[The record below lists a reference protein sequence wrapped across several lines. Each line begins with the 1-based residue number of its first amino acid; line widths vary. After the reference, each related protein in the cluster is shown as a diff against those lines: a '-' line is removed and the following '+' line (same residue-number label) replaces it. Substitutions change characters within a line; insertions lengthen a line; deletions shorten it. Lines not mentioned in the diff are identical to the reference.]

1 MTAPLLRT
9 KTYPPPV
16 RPQVV
21 SRPRLVE
28 RLNARPV
35 CKLALVSAPAGF
47 GKTTLVSEW
56 LQQIGRPTAWL
67 SLDRDDNDPI
77 RFWQYVIAALQT
89 VDDSIGRTAQ
99 AALQSPQPPA
109 FETLITALIND
120 LATVPQSLIL
130 VLDDYHV
137 IESEAIHNSLNFLL
151 DHLPAQLCLV
161 ITTRADPPL
170 ALPRRRG
177 RSELVEVRMAH
188 LRFTVE
194 EAAEFLNACMGLDI
208 SPEDVTAL
216 DNRVEGWIVGLQ
228 MAALAMKAP
237 LLPEG
242 DAASRHEF
250 VVAFAGN
257 DRHVA
262 DYLMEEVLQRQPVHV
277 QTFLLQT
284 SILERLCG
292 PLCDA
297 VTGGD
302 GGQVTLAALEQTGL
316 FIVPLDNRRQWY
328 RYHTLFADLLR
339 WRLRQSARKGDVAE
353 VEALHL
359 RASRWYEREGFIAD
373 AVSHALAAADFEY
386 AADLIERHVLAAF
399 LRSEVPLVHG
409 WLKALPEDLLRTRPM
424 LCAFCALSTLL
435 APPYGAEAAR
445 LADGWLQE
453 AEKGLTPPAG
463 DMDRA
468 ARDMLAVYVAVF
480 RAYQA
485 RIRGDDPQV
494 AVELSLRALELL
506 PEGGLPVRSALV
518 FNLGV
523 AYWALDQDE
532 TAEETLA
539 EARQLAEACG
549 NYYIACLVTRFRA
562 VIARKHGRLH
572 QAATLCRKTIQ
583 AIGGSRQEERRFPVL
598 GVVYVTLGEILL
610 EWNDLE
616 EADRALVKGLE
627 LNALTSEWHLQ
638 MFGYFALS
646 RVKQAQGD
654 LDEAFSML
662 ERARALSPRAAPRVA
677 CVHTALQ
684 LAQAEDDPR
693 RLAAVAEWLQER
705 GVDFPSTAF
714 HWRRSSYDEKLVL
727 VRLLIAQCRVHRST
741 SGRLAGTLPDLQPAL
756 RFLDAQRQ
764 LAEEGDWVEWIIRI
778 AVLQALAWQA
788 LGDISRALDV
798 LERALVLAE
807 PGGYVRTF
815 LGEGAAMAD
824 LLRQAKAQE
833 AKAQRV
839 MQDYADKLLLAFDE
853 MAPAESSHPGA
864 ALLIEPLTP
873 REMEVLQLLVAGAS
887 NAQIAQELFITVNT
901 VKRHITHILGKLEV
915 ENRTQAAMRA
925 RELGLVE

>member
-1 MTAPLLRT
+1 MAAPLLRT
-9 KTYPPPV
+9 KIYLPPI

-21 SRPRLVE
+21 SRPRLIE
-28 RLNARPV
+28 RLNARPE

-56 LQQIGRPTAWL
+56 LQQSGRPTAWL
-67 SLDRDDNDPI
+67 SLDRDDNDPT

-89 VDDSIGRTAQ
+89 VDDSIGGTAQ

-120 LATVPQSLIL
+120 LAAVPQSLIL

-137 IESEAIHNSLNFLL
+137 IESEVIHNNLNFLL
-151 DHLPAQLCLV
+151 DHLPAQLRLV

-208 SPEDVTAL
+208 SPEDVAAL
-216 DNRVEGWIVGLQ
+216 DNRIEGWIVGLQ

-262 DYLMEEVLQRQPVHV
+262 DYLIEEVLQRQPVRV

-284 SILERLCG
+284 SILERLYG

-302 GGQVTLAALEQTGL
+302 GGQVTLAALEQTDL

-386 AADLIERHVLAAF
+386 AADLIERHVLAALF
-399 LRSEVPLVHG
+399 RSEVPLVHG
-409 WLKALPEDLLRTRPM
+409 WLKALPEDLLRTRPI
-424 LCAFCALSTLL
+424 LCAFYALSTLL
-435 APPYGAEAAR
+435 APPYGAEAAK

-453 AEKGLTPPAG
+453 AEKGLAAPAG
-463 DMDRA
+463 DMDQA
-468 ARDMLAVYVAVF
+468 ARDTLAAYVAVF

-485 RIRGDDPQV
+485 RIRGDAPQEV
-494 AVELSLRALELL
+494 AELSLKALDLL
-506 PEGGLPVRSALV
+506 PEDSTQIRSALV
-518 FNLGV
+518 FNLGM
-523 AYWALDQDE
+523 AYRALGQDKA
-532 TAEETLA
+532 AEETFA

-549 NYYIACLVTRFRA
+549 NHYVACLATRRQA
-562 VIARKHGRLH
+562 VVARKHGRLH
-572 QAATLCRKTIQ
+572 EAAALCRQVLQEITASIR
-583 AIGGSRQEERRFPVL
+583 AGERQCPAL
-598 GVVYVTLGEILL
+598 GLIYITLGEILL
-610 EWNDLE
+610 EWNELE
-616 EADRALVKGLE
+616 EADRALTKGLE
-627 LNALTSEWHLQ
+627 LNALTPEWHFQ
-638 MFGYFALS
+638 MLGYFALS
-646 RVKQAQGD
+646 RVKQAQGNLAESSD
-654 LDEAFSML
+654 AL
-662 ERARALSPRAAPRVA
+662 ERANAVTPQAAPQVA
-677 CVHTALQ
+677 GAQMALQ
-684 LAQAEDDPR
+684 LAQAGDDPR
-693 RLAAVAEWLQER
+693 RLAVIARWMQEQQV
-705 GVDFPSTAF
+705 GLESIAF
-714 HWRRSSYDEKLVL
+714 HRQRSAYDEKLVL
-727 VRLLIAQCRVHRST
+727 VRLLIAQHRVHRSA
-741 SGRLAGTLPDLQPAL
+741 SGHSAGTLPDLQPAL
-756 RFLDAQRQ
+756 RFLEAQQQ
-764 LAEEGDWVEWIIRI
+764 LAEEDDRVEWNIRI
-778 AVLQALAWQA
+778 LVLQVLAWQV
-788 LGDISRALDV
+788 LGDIPSALDA
-798 LERALVLAE
+798 LDHALVLAE
-807 PGGYVRTF
+807 PEGYLRTF
-815 LGEGAAMAD
+815 LDGGAAMVP
-824 LLRQAKAQE
+824 LLRQAKAR
-833 AKAQRV
+833 KAV
-839 MQDYADKLLLAFDE
+839 PDYVDKLLTAFDE
-853 MAPAESSHPGA
+853 MATDELSHPGA

-901 VKRHITHILGKLEV
+901 VKRHITHILGKLEA
-915 ENRTQAAMRA
+915 ENRTQAALRA
-925 RELGLVE
+925 RELNLVE